1 MNINSIR
8 KTSITTSLKKVLHPL
23 GVQGLLKL
31 ILVLLTSV
39 CIANTASASA
49 SDKKTSFTIAWSIYA
64 GWMPWGFAGDKGIV
78 DKWAKKYGLQIKIVQ
93 VNDYVTSI
101 NKFTDGSYDG
111 CVMTNMDAMTMPAAS
126 GIDTT
131 ALILGDYS
139 NGNDAVVL
147 KNATDIRE
155 IKGRTVNLV
164 EFSVSHYLLLR
175 ALEQNG
181 LTARDIKIQN
191 VSDADVVPLMKKPS
205 ITAATLWNPQLSFIL
220 GQAANI
226 HKTFTS
232 KEIPGEIIDMLAV
245 NTSVLKANPDLG
257 KALVGAW
264 FETLQIM
271 SKNDAE
277 GKAARTFMA
286 SNAGTSLAD
295 YDSQLRD
302 TQMFYT
308 PEKSYEF
315 SNNTKLKQT
324 MELVRSFAKE
334 IGVKNADEIGVQLP
348 DGSIQGNSKSIKLRF
363 DTHYVKLAVDG
374 NL

>member
-1 MNINSIR
+1 MNTNNIR
-8 KTSITTSLKKVLHPL
+8 KTSITTSIKEMVNHL
-23 GVQGLLKL
+23 GFQGLLKL
-31 ILVLLTSV
+31 ILVLMTSV
-39 CIANTASASA
+39 CIANTASASE
-49 SDKKTSFTIAWSIYA
+49 KKTSFTIAWSIYA

-101 NKFTDGSYDG
+101 NKFTDGTYDG
-111 CVMTNMDAMTMPAAS
+111 CVMTNMDAMSMPAAA

-147 KNATDIRE
+147 KNATDIRD

-220 GQAANI
+220 GQAPNI
-226 HKTFTS
+226 HKVFTS

-245 NTSVLKANPDLG
+245 NTAVLKANPDLG

-271 SKNDAE
+271 SKNDTE

-308 PEKSYEF
+308 PAKSYEF
-315 SNNTKLKQT
+315 SNNAKLKQT

-334 IGVKNADEIGVQLP
+334 IGVKNADDIGVQIP
-348 DGSIQGNSKSIKLRF
+348 DGSIQGNSKNIKLRF
-363 DTHYVKLAVDG
+363 DTHYVKLAMDG
-374 NL
+374 DL

>member
-1 MNINSIR
+1 MNTNKII
-8 KTSITTSLKKVLHPL
+8 
-23 GVQGLLKL
+23 
-31 ILVLLTSV
+31 
-39 CIANTASASA
+39 TASTTTRFKEIADLLHFQRFLKFIFIIVASMFIADMACA
-49 SDKKTSFTIAWSIYA
+49 SEKKTSFTIAWSIYA
-64 GWMPWGFAGDKGIV
+64 GWMPWGYAGDKGIV

-93 VNDYVTSI
+93 VNDYVSSI
-101 NKFTDGSYDG
+101 NKFTDGTYDG
-111 CVMTNMDAMTMPAAS
+111 CVMTNMDAMTMPAAA

-147 KNATDIRE
+147 KNSTDIRD

-181 LTARDIKIQN
+181 LSARDIKIQN

-220 GQAANI
+220 GQAPNI
-226 HKTFTS
+226 HKVFTS

-286 SNAGTSLAD
+286 NNAGTSLAD

-324 MELVRSFAKE
+324 MELVRSFAKD
-334 IGVKNADEIGVQLP
+334 IGVKNADDIGVQIP
-348 DGSIQGNSKSIKLRF
+348 DGSIQGNSKNIKLRF
-363 DTHYVKLAVDG
+363 DTHYVKLAMDG

>member
-1 MNINSIR
+1 MNINNIR
-8 KTSITTSLKKVLHPL
+8 KTFKTTSIKEVINHL
-23 GVQGLLKL
+23 GFQGLLKL

-39 CIANTASASA
+39 CIANTASASE
-49 SDKKTSFTIAWSIYA
+49 KKTSFTIAWSIYA

-78 DKWAKKYGLQIKIVQ
+78 DKWAKKYGLQINIVQ
-93 VNDYVTSI
+93 VKDYVTSI
-101 NKFTDGSYDG
+101 NKFTDGTYDG
-111 CVMTNMDAMTMPAAS
+111 CVMTNMDAMSMPAAA

-147 KNATDIRE
+147 KNATDIKE

-315 SNNTKLKQT
+315 SNNEKLKQT

-334 IGVKNADEIGVQLP
+334 IGVKNADEIGVQFP

-363 DTHYVKLAVDG
+363 DTHYVKLAMDR
-374 NL
+374 NLE

>member
-1 MNINSIR
+1 MKTNNSR
-8 KTSITTSLKKVLHPL
+8 KTSITASIKEAVCRL
-23 GVQGLLKL
+23 GFKGLLKCM
-31 ILVLLTSV
+31 LVLVTSV
-39 CIANTASASA
+39 CIATSANASE
-49 SDKKTSFTIAWSIYA
+49 KKTSFTIAWSIYA

-101 NKFTDGSYDG
+101 NKFTDGTYDG
-111 CVMTNMDAMTMPAAS
+111 CVMTNMDAMSMPAAA

-147 KNATDIRE
+147 KNTTDIRD

-175 ALEQNG
+175 ALEKNG
-181 LTARDIKIQN
+181 LTARDVKIQN

-205 ITAATLWNPQLSFIL
+205 VTAATLWNPQLSFIL

-308 PEKSYEF
+308 PAKSYEF
-315 SNNTKLKQT
+315 SNDAKLKQT
-324 MELVRSFAKE
+324 MELVRSFAKA
-334 IGVKNADEIGVQLP
+334 IGVTNADEIGVELP
-348 DGSIQGNSKSIKLRF
+348 DGSVQGNSKSIKLRF

-374 NL
+374 QL

>member
-1 MNINSIR
+1 MNTNNIR
-8 KTSITTSLKKVLHPL
+8 KTSITTSIKEMVNHL
-23 GVQGLLKL
+23 GFQGLLKL
-31 ILVLLTSV
+31 ILVLLTSA
-39 CIANTASASA
+39 CIANTASASE
-49 SDKKTSFTIAWSIYA
+49 KKTSFTIAWSIYA

-101 NKFTDGSYDG
+101 NKFTDGTYDG
-111 CVMTNMDAMTMPAAS
+111 CVMTNMDAMSMPAAA

-147 KNATDIRE
+147 KNAKDIRE

-164 EFSVSHYLLLR
+164 EYSVSHYLLLR
-175 ALEQNG
+175 ALQQNG
-181 LTARDIKIQN
+181 LTARDIKIQH

-245 NTSVLKANPDLG
+245 NTAVLKANPDLG

-315 SNNTKLKQT
+315 SNNPKLKQT

-334 IGVKNADEIGVQLP
+334 IGVKNADDIGVQLP

-363 DTHYVKLAVDG
+363 DTHYVKLAMDG